1 MRDETW
7 ARETT
12 LNDSVTVERKPSRF
26 ARLISRYWP
35 EGVIIAIAV
44 ALWAPRISGPI
55 DLRWDAGAYY
65 VLGTSLATG
74 QGYRIL
80 SEPGSPEALQYP
92 PLLPAIVAVCQR
104 ALGSTDPDVVAPWLR
119 ILYAVLFLCYALAVL
134 ALAKRYVRPV
144 FAVAAVALTLLHPYI
159 IYLSDLL
166 LTEIPFALISV
177 LFVLVAAGGPF
188 SSRPWLREVA
198 LFVLATAGFLLRT
211 VGVALLAAWVLEALV
226 RRRWQLAIA
235 RGSLAILP
243 IIAWGTYVVRVTQSY
258 EYAHPAYAY
267 QRAPYQSYNVSYA
280 DSIGLIDPSHPGW
293 RHLRLSRLMNNLRAN
308 TRPLV
313 ESFGEAIST
322 SRRVPTL
329 VLSALAIVGVAML
342 VRRRA
347 WMILLIVLVSV
358 AIILMA
364 WRNQFSRYL
373 MPLTPF
379 LAIGVMVAFD
389 ELFAALSTL
398 PARPAIATFGQITLA
413 VLVSL
418 ALMLQID
425 LVQKLFYNRAL
436 RGASYVQGR
445 GAMGPRFFIYNDVY
459 RGWDVAIAW
468 IQSHSDPNAIVVTQ
482 LPQLCYLRTGRRAVF
497 PPAERNQ
504 DRVRELLESVPAS
517 YVILNP
523 HDSMPAVEKDNQ
535 RWRNVESVARV
546 RLYERISG
554 AE

>member
-1 MRDETW
+1 M
-7 ARETT
+7 
-12 LNDSVTVERKPSRF
+12 NKIDSVDSVEKRGHIRQSDGLVLWRGWTQVYT
-26 ARLISRYWP
+26 LITRYWP
-35 EGVIIAIAV
+35 EAVVVAIAV
-44 ALWAPRISGPI
+44 SLWAPRLSGPI
-55 DLRWDAGAYY
+55 DLRWDASVYY

-159 IYLSDLL
+159 IDLSYLL
-166 LTEIPFALISV
+166 LTEVPFALISV

-211 VGVALLAAWVLEALV
+211 VVVALLAAWVLEALV

-280 DSIGLIDPSHPGW
+280 DSIGLIDPSHSGW

-313 ESFGEAIST
+313 ES
-322 SRRVPTL
+322 
-329 VLSALAIVGVAML
+329 
-342 VRRRA
+342 
-347 WMILLIVLVSV
+347 
-358 AIILMA
+358 
-364 WRNQFSRYL
+364 
-373 MPLTPF
+373 
-379 LAIGVMVAFD
+379 
-389 ELFAALSTL
+389 
-398 PARPAIATFGQITLA
+398 
-413 VLVSL
+413 
-418 ALMLQID
+418 
-425 LVQKLFYNRAL
+425 
-436 RGASYVQGR
+436 
-445 GAMGPRFFIYNDVY
+445 
-459 RGWDVAIAW
+459 
-468 IQSHSDPNAIVVTQ
+468 
-482 LPQLCYLRTGRRAVF
+482 
-497 PPAERNQ
+497 
-504 DRVRELLESVPAS
+504 
-517 YVILNP
+517 
-523 HDSMPAVEKDNQ
+523 
-535 RWRNVESVARV
+535 
-546 RLYERISG
+546 
-554 AE
+554 

>member
-1 MRDETW
+1 M
-7 ARETT
+7 
-12 LNDSVTVERKPSRF
+12 
-26 ARLISRYWP
+26 
-35 EGVIIAIAV
+35 
-44 ALWAPRISGPI
+44 
-55 DLRWDAGAYY
+55 
-65 VLGTSLATG
+65 
-74 QGYRIL
+74 
-80 SEPGSPEALQYP
+80 
-92 PLLPAIVAVCQR
+92 
-104 ALGSTDPDVVAPWLR
+104 
-119 ILYAVLFLCYALAVL
+119 
-134 ALAKRYVRPV
+134 
-144 FAVAAVALTLLHPYI
+144 
-159 IYLSDLL
+159 
-166 LTEIPFALISV
+166 
-177 LFVLVAAGGPF
+177 
-188 SSRPWLREVA
+188 
-198 LFVLATAGFLLRT
+198 
-211 VGVALLAAWVLEALV
+211 GVALLAAWVLEALV
-226 RRRWQLAIA
+226 RRRWQLALA

-243 IIAWGTYVVRVTQSY
+243 IIAWGTYVARVTQSY

-379 LAIGVMVAFD
+379 LAIGVTVAFD